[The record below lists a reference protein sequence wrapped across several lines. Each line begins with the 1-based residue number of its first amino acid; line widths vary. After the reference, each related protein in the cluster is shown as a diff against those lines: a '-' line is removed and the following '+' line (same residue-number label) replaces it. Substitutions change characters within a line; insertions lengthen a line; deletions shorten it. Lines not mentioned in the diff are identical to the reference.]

1 MTEQMKAILAD
12 PAASYWLKEAIR
24 ALLSRDALD
33 AANDAELLAKLFSS
47 RLDAMLEYTLGQI
60 DLAECLLD

>member
-33 AANDAELLAKLFSS
+33 AVHDAELLAKLFSA
-47 RLDAMLEYTLGQI
+47 RLELILS
-60 DLAECLLD
+60 